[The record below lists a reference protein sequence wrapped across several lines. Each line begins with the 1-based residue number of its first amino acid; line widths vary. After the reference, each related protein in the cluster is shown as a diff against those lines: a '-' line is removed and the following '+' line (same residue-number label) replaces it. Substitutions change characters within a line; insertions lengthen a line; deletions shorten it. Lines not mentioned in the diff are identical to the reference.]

1 MDKKVSRTI
10 RLYLD
15 GKQIDGSVNG
25 IRAEVRKLTAEMNKR
40 LRAALT
46 HK

>member
-15 GKQIDGSVNG
+15 GKQIDGTT
-25 IRAEVRKLTAEMNKR
+25 RHR
-40 LRAALT
+40 L
-46 HK
+46 KGGEG